1 MKSMKKL
8 TIDSGAQNIRF
19 FGKVTCTL
27 ADCYVAE
34 GALDGGDED
43 NGDVERPP
51 DFEPR
56 GTGVNK
62 FVYWVTTN
70 ILNETWTKLPDLLPK
85 DIVAAR

>member
-1 MKSMKKL
+1 M
-8 TIDSGAQNIRF
+8 RF
-19 FGKVTCTL
+19 FGKVTGTL
-27 ADCYVAE
+27 ADYYVAE
-34 GALDGGDED
+34 GALEGGDED
-43 NGDVERPP
+43 NGDVERPA

-85 DIVAAR
+85 DIMASR